1 MKKATKIFSVN
12 LACMI
17 FALLLCPNLALAD
30 AENSDFHTIDLGY
43 NKNIYGV
50 RQIEAIKNWG
60 LNTQTSGCC
69 VGVSANVIKILCES
83 IRILATLL
91 PKIQIM

>member
-60 LNTQTSGCC
+60 L
-69 VGVSANVIKILCES
+69 KIRRLRAVAWELA
-83 IRILATLL
+83 RIL
-91 PKIQIM
+91 